1 MKIDMDKLRGNFEKY
16 EKQAAETDIDRT
28 ARRKREQC
36 VDDLKRKAH
45 GFEKD
50 DPEWELR
57 FYSGGM

>member
-1 MKIDMDKLRGNFEKY
+1 MKIDMKKLKRNFERY
-16 EKQAAETDIDRT
+16 EKQSSESVAEGT

-36 VDDLKRKAH
+36 VDDLKRKLH
-45 GFEKD
+45 GFEKG